1 MNPLMVDQII
11 EQIVGFPAHRL
22 HEDDLEW
29 WREVITKAVAHLDA
43 HPPACR
49 WSEPRTVVTESHLSS

>member
-1 MNPLMVDQII
+1 MVDQII

-29 WREVITKAVAHLDA
+29 WREVIQTVLAHLDA
-43 HPPACR
+43 HPPSTR
-49 WSEPRTVVTESHLSS
+49 WSDTGPGCNASNLNP